1 MTRTTFLIALS
12 AVALLAEPGFK
23 PIFNGKNLKGWD
35 GDPKLWRVENGE
47 IVGNTEGATL
57 KDNTFLIS
65 DKEYGDFVLRIK
77 AKLRNHNS
85 GVQFRSERL
94 PNFVV
99 RGYQADMAE
108 NAWWGSLYEE
118 KGRGIL
124 VEGFKEKGSKVYKPN
139 DWNEYEILCQGDLI
153 RLTLNGA
160 VTAEIHDSQRP
171 KGIIA
176 LQLHRGPGMEVRFKD
191 IMLKQLPPAKK

>member
-1 MTRTTFLIALS
+1 M
-12 AVALLAEPGFK
+12 ALLAQPGFK
-23 PIFNGKNLKGWD
+23 ALFNGKDLKGWK
-35 GDPKLWRVENGE
+35 GDSKLWKVQNGE

-57 KDNTFLIS
+57 TDNTFLIS
-65 DKEYGDFVLRIK
+65 ENAYGDFVLKIK

-85 GVQFRSERL
+85 GVQFRSEEL

-99 RGYQADMAE
+99 KGYQADMAE
-108 NAWWGSLYEE
+108 NAWWGSIYEE

-124 VEGFKEKGSKVYKPN
+124 AEGFKGKGEKAVKRG

-160 VTAEIHDSQRP
+160 VTAEIRDSQRP
-171 KGIIA
+171 RGIIA
-176 LQLHRGPGMEVRFKD
+176 LQLHRGPAMEVRFKD
-191 IMLKQLPPAKK
+191 IQLKELPAAK